1 MTQINLISL
10 KEVNLNPD
18 VLETIKKEI
27 SSVDDFKEKIKDTL
41 GQDITSVVD
50 FIIGSAIA
58 LDASDVH
65 LEPQEKE
72 IILRF
77 RLDGVLQDACVIP
90 TDIYN
95 QLISRIKILSGTKLN
110 ITDKPQDG
118 RFSVKIQGQE
128 PIEIRVSIIPTN
140 HGQSPVLRILNPKNL
155 IEMKSLGLRK
165 DLAELLEKEIQ
176 KPHGMILVT
185 GPTGSGKTT
194 TLYAILKKLQSSEIK
209 IITIEDPIEY
219 RLDNITQTQVDVAKG
234 YDFANGLKSIVRQ
247 DPDVILVGEVRDA
260 DTCQT
265 AIQAALTGHLV
276 LSTLHTNDAVGTIAR
291 LVVLGQKPSD
301 MGPAINIIVA
311 QRLIRKVCSKCAD
324 EKKITADEYKML
336 KENLSPIAKK
346 VGLKEIS
353 ENAKIAHAKG
363 CKACN
368 KTGYAG
374 RAGVYEIFVMNDE
387 AQNFILENKSAADLR
402 EFARK
407 QGMITLL
414 QDGLLKVLQ
423 KETTLDEIQRI
434 LQ

>member
-1 MTQINLISL
+1 MTTNL

-27 SSVDDFKEKIKDTL
+27 SDVSAFQEKLQSLL
-41 GQDITSVVD
+41 GQDITNIVD

-58 LDASDVH
+58 LDASDIH

-77 RLDGVLQDACVIP
+77 RLDGVLQDASVIP
-90 TDIYN
+90 ANIYS

-118 RFSVKIQGQE
+118 RFSVKIQDQE

-140 HGQSPVLRILNPKNL
+140 HGESPVLRILNPKNL
-155 IEMKSLGLRK
+155 IEIKALGLRK
-165 DLAELLEKEIQ
+165 DLGELLEKEIQ

-219 RLDNITQTQVDVAKG
+219 KLDNITQTQVDAAKG
-234 YDFANGLKSIVRQ
+234 YDFDNGLKSIVRQ
-247 DPDVILVGEVRDA
+247 DPDVILVGEIRDNN
-260 DTCQT
+260 TCQT

-291 LVVLGQKPSD
+291 LMVLGQKPSD
-301 MGPAINIIVA
+301 MGPAINIIIA
-311 QRLIRKVCSKCAD
+311 QRLVRKVCSKCAQ
-324 EKKITADEYKML
+324 EKKLTKEEYEMIH
-336 KENLSPIAKK
+336 NALSPVAKELE
-346 VGLKEIS
+346 LKFS
-353 ENAKIAHAKG
+353 ENTKILHAKG

-368 KTGYAG
+368 KTGYTG
-374 RAGVYEIFVMNDE
+374 RTGVYEIFVMDDK
-387 AQNFILENKSAADLR
+387 AQNFILENNSAANLK
-402 EFARK
+402 EFAQK

-414 QDGLLKVLQ
+414 QDGLTKVLE